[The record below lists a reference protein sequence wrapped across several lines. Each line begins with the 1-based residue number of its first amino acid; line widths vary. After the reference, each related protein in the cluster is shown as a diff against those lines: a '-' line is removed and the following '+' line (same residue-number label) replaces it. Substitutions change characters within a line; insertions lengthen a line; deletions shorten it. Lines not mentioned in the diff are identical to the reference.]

1 MVLSE
6 NQQEI
11 FDYYKSGQNV
21 FLTGPGGC
29 GKSYLLKHIIKDAT
43 EQNKKISICAM
54 TGCAAL
60 LLGCGAKTVHSW
72 AGIGIAKGQD
82 DIIVTQIMTN
92 RYKKKNW
99 KTTEILIL
107 DEVSMMSKRMFELL
121 DRIGKRVRNSSKPF
135 GGIQLIFSGDFYQ
148 LPPVNKLAENIDE
161 TAFCFESPLWG
172 ETFDAQVLLD
182 DVFRQKDQAYVDV
195 LHQIREG
202 KLYKEDVLLLRTRL
216 IKNLQLEDEENIMH
230 NGIKPVKLLPT
241 KSSVQ
246 IINSSEMGNIKEDEI
261 DIKYK
266 AIYEPDELITSKSS
280 YKRPTPKQLEAEE
293 NFIVNNSLF
302 DKELVLKKGAQVMC
316 IANLDLDQGICNGS
330 TGIITGFCYDSLT
343 KSNHP
348 IVKFN
353 NGSSRLIERHV
364 WISDNYP
371 GFKITQYPLILAW
384 AVTIHKSQGATL
396 DAAEIDIGS
405 SVFAPGQTYVALSR
419 VKSLEGLYLRSFN
432 HNKIKTVPKV
442 NEFYSQFY
450 E

>member
-1 MVLSE
+1 MALSE

-92 RYKKKNW
+92 KYKKKNW
-99 KTTEILIL
+99 KTTQILIL

-148 LPPVNKLAENIDE
+148 LPPVNKRAENIDE
-161 TAFCFESPLWG
+161 SAFCFESPLWR

-182 DVFRQKDQAYVDV
+182 EVFRQKDQAYVDV

-216 IKNLQLEDEENIMH
+216 IKNLELEDEENIMH

-246 IINSSEMGNIKEDEI
+246 IINSSEMDNIKEDEI
-261 DIKYK
+261 NIKYK
-266 AIYEPDELITSKSS
+266 AIYEPDELTTSKSS
-280 YKRPTPKQLEAEE
+280 YKRPTTKQLEAEE

-302 DKELVLKKGAQVMC
+302 DRQLVLKKGAQVMC

-330 TGIITGFCYDSLT
+330 TGIITDFRYDSLT

-353 NGSSRLIERHV
+353 NGSLRLIERHT
-364 WISDNYP
+364 WMSDNYP

-396 DAAEIDIGS
+396 DTAEIDIGS